1 VISDL
6 DCTSKIDEKYL
17 LLQKLDHNFS
27 KDSLKQDSK
36 LLNAKSVEMV
46 ARQPFSPTENIKID
60 EKHEEMNGFGSSDSD
75 ICRDDQQ
82 KLDTFSPENEE
93 AYLQMK

>member
-1 VISDL
+1 MARRKSVATTEANISRHVKSGRVGATSQINNSPKKENFAPEDEVVLSNVISDL

-46 ARQPFSPTENIKID
+46 AR
-60 EKHEEMNGFGSSDSD
+60 
-75 ICRDDQQ
+75 
-82 KLDTFSPENEE
+82 
-93 AYLQMK
+93 